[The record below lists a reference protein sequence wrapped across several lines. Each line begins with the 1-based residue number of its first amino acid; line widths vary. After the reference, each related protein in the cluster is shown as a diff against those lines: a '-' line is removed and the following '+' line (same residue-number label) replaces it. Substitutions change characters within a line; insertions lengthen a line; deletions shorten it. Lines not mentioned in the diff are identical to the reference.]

1 MEFFEKLG
9 NTITN
14 TSKDVAKK
22 TKDLTEVAKLNSQI
36 SKEESTIEQKYREI
50 GKAFYEKYGNTE
62 DSELKELCTD
72 VKNGYEKIEE
82 LKKQLNSL
90 KGLTICPRCG
100 KENESTASFCSSCG
114 EVLKQKEDVEA
125 EVVEVEVQEEQNN
138 NEQE

>member
-1 MEFFEKLG
+1 MDFFEKLG

-50 GKAFYEKYGNTE
+50 GKAFYEKYGTTE

-72 VKNGYEKIEE
+72 VKNGYERIEE
-82 LKKQLNSL
+82 LKKQLHSV

-100 KENESTASFCSSCG
+100 KENSVESSFCSSCG
-114 EVLKQKEDVEA
+114 EALKQKEDIEA
-125 EVVEVEVQEEQNN
+125 KVVEVKVQEEENN
-138 NEQE
+138 NE